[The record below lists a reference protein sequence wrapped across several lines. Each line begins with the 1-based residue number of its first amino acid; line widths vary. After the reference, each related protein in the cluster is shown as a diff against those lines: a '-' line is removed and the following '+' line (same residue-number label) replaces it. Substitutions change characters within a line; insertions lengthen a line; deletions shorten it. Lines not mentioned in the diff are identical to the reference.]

1 MLERTQKGNSIV
13 GFPVWG
19 IVLASLLGVGCGPKA
34 QNYSILSA
42 LEQML
47 VGGGGSGSSSGGIL
61 NLPFFGKSQ
70 FLPGQSVNLNGNSST
85 VVSAIVVDPSGNGS
99 AVGLSTQGNGIP
111 NLLFLYQG
119 NSVNPY
125 AVDVNGDGVPDYYL
139 CYHSDGSVTLTTGT
153 NCSGNA
159 VTIYPNQGFDTN
171 GDGVVDNP
179 IIARLLTDTIAPS
192 SSISPTSGTY
202 GGVQTVTIVCA
213 DNVAP
218 GNLAYTSDGTS
229 PTFVPVNGTITNPPK
244 TTTTIGGNGD
254 GSYTIKYR
262 CRDMAGNLE
271 GVNTA
276 SYQVNHN
283 VPNVT
288 IVTPVSSFYISVN
301 AGAVN
306 TASYVWKSS
315 QTGSYSVRQ
324 NATGCSDGT
333 VIESGIASANQNNT
347 SFISAS
353 QLSLGSNSIYICVS
367 SGFTGQNSFAI
378 TRDDTPPTVTASP
391 GAGGYGY
398 DGVTPISVQL
408 NFQDNSGVTSGYQV
422 AYTTDGS
429 NPGINS
435 LTGAITNG
443 FSYPPANASAISL
456 TNNTTLN
463 FTARDPAGNLS
474 TVGTAIYVIDSSRPT
489 IQINSFAPTNK
500 VLNATSNLGIN
511 WQFSGNG
518 ASYKVLLGGNQCTAS
533 TTSTT
538 TNGNTTTKTTYAGPS
553 GTKYTNSVDCEC
565 NNGAAPS
572 GTSSFVSGNV
582 VTVAPTGSD
591 IVVNTPVNTTLAN
604 LNFTA
609 GKNNVIICVAN
620 QKNQPEYGMQTGSQ
634 SIPVWK
640 DTMAPK
646 LVSATPSGGATGVN
660 PNSAQLTLVFSEP
673 LDPSHLPNLTVQVFQ
688 LSSWVSLDLTNVKY
702 QFLGSVNQP
711 DTLVIQFPWIFFP
724 ENALIQWSI
733 ASGSLVDAAGLALA
747 STITQSF
754 LTTTFETANGFAF
767 KVLKTDAGDDTSI
780 STSVAQQ
787 LSTTPPNGLWT
798 NQFSGT
804 NLVVFDFNTYLVW
817 KQTDEGVSKD
827 YITALNQCSGL
838 NVSNGGLGYASL
850 TNWRLPS
857 VQELASISI
866 YSNTSPSIASASFS
880 GTASA
885 PYWSST
891 LFAPTVT
898 NAWYV
903 DFQYPDIYFDAIGAT
918 HIVRCVSGV
927 PGSSPTVP

>member
-1 MLERTQKGNSIV
+1 MLERTLKGYFLSC
-13 GFPVWG
+13 WG
-19 IVLASLLGVGCGPKA
+19 LWTVLLASFLAVGCGPTKG
-34 QNYSILSA
+34 QDYSILSA
-42 LEQML
+42 LEQMFL
-47 VGGGGSGSSSGGIL
+47 GSSSSGSSGGVL
-61 NLPFFGKSQ
+61 NLPLFGKSQ
-70 FLPGQSVNLNGNSST
+70 FLPGQSVNLNGSSAAI
-85 VVSAIVVDPSGNGS
+85 VSAIVVDPSGNGT

-111 NLLFLYQG
+111 NLLFLYQA

-139 CYHSDGSVTLTTGT
+139 CYHSDGSVTLTTGM
-153 NCSGNA
+153 NRSGNP
-159 VTIYPNQGFDTN
+159 VTIYPNQGFDSTGN
-171 GDGVVDNP
+171 GVVDNP
-179 IIARLLTDTIAPS
+179 IIARLLTDTIPPS
-192 SSISPTSGTY
+192 SSISPTPGTY

-229 PTFVPVNGTITNPPK
+229 PTYSPVNGTITNPPK
-244 TTTTIGGNGD
+244 TKTNIGGNGD

-288 IVTPVSSFYISVN
+288 IVSPVSSFYISVN
-301 AGAVN
+301 AGAIN

-315 QTGSYSVRQ
+315 QTGSYSIRQ

-347 SFISAS
+347 SFLSAS
-353 QLSLGSNSIYICVS
+353 QLSAGSNSIYICVS

-378 TRDDTPPTVTASP
+378 TRDDIAPTITASP

-398 DGVTPISVQL
+398 DGVSPINVQL
-408 NFQDNSGVTSGYQV
+408 NYADNSGIASGYVV
-422 AYTTDGS
+422 AYTMDGS

-435 LTGAITNG
+435 LTGAISNG
-443 FSYPPANASAISL
+443 LSYPPANASAIAL
-456 TNNTTLN
+456 TSNTTLN
-463 FTARDPAGNLS
+463 FVARDPAGNLS
-474 TVGTAIYVIDSSRPT
+474 SVGTAVYVIDSSRPN
-489 IQINSFAPTNK
+489 IQVNGFTPANK

-511 WQFSGNG
+511 WQFTGNG

-533 TTSTT
+533 TTTT
-538 TNGNTTTKTTYAGPS
+538 TVNGNQVSKTTYAGPS
-553 GTKYTNSVDCEC
+553 GIKYTNSVDCEC
-565 NNGAAPS
+565 NNGSAPS

-582 VTVAPTGSD
+582 VTSAPTGSD
-591 IVVNTPVNTTLAN
+591 ILVGTPVNTTLAN

-609 GKNNVIICVAN
+609 GKNTVIICVAN

-646 LVSATPSGGATGVN
+646 LISATPSGGSTGVN

-673 LDPSHLPNLTVQVFQ
+673 LDPAHLPNLTVQVFQ
-688 LSSWVSLDLTNVKY
+688 LSSWVNLDLTNVKY
-702 QFLGSVNQP
+702 QFLGSSNQP

-733 ASGSLVDAAGLALA
+733 ASGSIVDAAGLGLA

-767 KVLKTDAGDDTSI
+767 PVLKTGAGDDTNVT
-780 STSVAQQ
+780 TSVAQN
-787 LSTTPPNGLWT
+787 LTTTPPNGLWT

-804 NLVVFDFNTYLVW
+804 DTVVFDSNTLLVW

-827 YITALNQCSGL
+827 YISALNQCSSL
-838 NVSNGGLGYASL
+838 NLTHSGLGYASL

-866 YSNTSPSIASASFS
+866 YSSAIPSIASPSFS
-880 GTASA
+880 GTSAS

-903 DFQYPDIYFDAIGAT
+903 DFQYPDIYFDAIGAS
-918 HIVRCVSGV
+918 HMVRCVSGIPGAGV
-927 PGSSPTVP
+927 P